1 MKFKKML
8 LPIGYGTQIDSSFL
22 SFSTFFTFIVFLV
35 WTMCDRPGDFVGP
48 LFITLQGSDYCL
60 TSDVDG
66 KVLSLPIQQFSEHH
80 RQPEPSHK
88 EQVFVANPIVGRESR
103 TTEDPSTITSTTV
116 ISLKNAFGKYLTCD
130 RYGVVSCSHEAIGPQ
145 EEWRLVFR
153 EDGVALQSIYD
164 GFLHLEQNRIVRS
177 DAQTIGFYQILRIYC
192 QVSLKRERL
201 KKEREAIRQSHHH
214 HHRDDDNPDS
224 LDDKDYDYH
233 PHTNMALEK
242 ELQKKYQ
249 SWSSGHEIS
258 LVPDLS
264 RLRQAEKQGKLHEA
278 MLDRREKLK
287 SDRFCK

>member
-1 MKFKKML
+1 
-8 LPIGYGTQIDSSFL
+8 
-22 SFSTFFTFIVFLV
+22 V
-35 WTMCDRPGDFVGP
+35 CDRLGDFIGP
-48 LFITLQGSDYCL
+48 LFITLQGGDYCL
-60 TSDVDG
+60 ASDVDG

-80 RQPEPSHK
+80 HQPEPSHK

-103 TTEDPSTITSTTV
+103 TMDGQSTSTTTPGTV
-116 ISLKNAFGKYLTCD
+116 TISLKNAFGKYLTCD
-130 RYGVVSCSHEAIGPQ
+130 RYGVVSCLHEAIGPQ

-153 EDGVALQSIYD
+153 EDGIALQSIYD

-201 KKEREAIRQSHHH
+201 KNERTATRQSHR
-214 HHRDDDNPDS
+214 HRGDNDDLNS
-224 LDDKDYDYH
+224 LDDGDHDYS
-233 PHTNMALEK
+233 PHANFTLEK

-258 LVPDLS
+258 LMPDLS